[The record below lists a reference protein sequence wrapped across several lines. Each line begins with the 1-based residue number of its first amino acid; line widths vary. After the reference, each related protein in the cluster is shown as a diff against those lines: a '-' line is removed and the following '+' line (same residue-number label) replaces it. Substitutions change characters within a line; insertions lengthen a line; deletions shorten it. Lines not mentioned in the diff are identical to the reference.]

1 VHQRSPTLSRI
12 CRGEETVEGE
22 QAMVEPVEGEE
33 EILPPVEPEELQ
45 ADSKELRSPNSRNNS
60 RIHHKHLSKSSYH

>member
-1 VHQRSPTLSRI
+1 
-12 CRGEETVEGE
+12 VEGE

-60 RIHHKHLSKSSYH
+60 RIQHKHLSKSSYH